1 MSFVGGSSASGTAGL
16 PWGFDPAVLKWE
28 RLPETGEACIG
39 IVINEKNDTLSAPY
53 AGALRGIFR
62 CPFMIWVK
70 PNPGE
75 EHSFVPCTVEDL
87 EQIKSWTL
95 VHAPG
100 DQAFGWWVKD
110 KEYYKGT
117 GVVENVGVDVR
128 MLAVQPFP
136 REDKRHIDRW
146 KPGALH
152 RLFIAVM
159 ERQDKKDEKSAKM
172 LADARLTLARV
183 EAEQTRLAVERL
195 ALVKETVE
203 ALSKPPG
210 RNRRQPTSYLED
222 MIRRQGPEAR

>member
-1 MSFVGGSSASGTAGL
+1 MSFAGASSGFGIVGL
-16 PWGFDPAVLKWE
+16 PWGFDPAVLTWE
-28 RLPETGEACIG
+28 RLPEIGEACIG
-39 IVINEKNDTLSAPY
+39 IAINEKDDTLSAPF
-53 AGALRGIFR
+53 AGALRAVFT

-75 EHSFVPCTVEDL
+75 EDSFVPCTVEDL
-87 EQIKSWTL
+87 EHIKSWTL
-95 VHAPG
+95 AREPG

-110 KEYYKGT
+110 KKYYKGA

-159 ERQDKKDEKSAKM
+159 EQQNKKDEKSVEM
-172 LADARLTLARV
+172 LAEARVTLAKV
-183 EAEQTRLAVERL
+183 EAEQTRLTEERL

-210 RNRRQPTSYLED
+210 RNRRRPTSYLD
-222 MIRRQGPEAR
+222 DLIRGQGPEAR